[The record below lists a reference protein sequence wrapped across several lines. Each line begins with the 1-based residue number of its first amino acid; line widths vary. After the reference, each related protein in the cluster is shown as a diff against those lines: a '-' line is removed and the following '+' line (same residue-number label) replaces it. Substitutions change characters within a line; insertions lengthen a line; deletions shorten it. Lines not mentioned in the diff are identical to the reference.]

1 MPSSRRQTE
10 EAAAYALPA
19 SLEMILTITTAR
31 RVARWIQLPMGTGI
45 VLERMI
51 RNLVRGIPLK
61 IRELLLKL
69 TVVSREEGLGL
80 EHVKSSI
87 IMAY

>member
-1 MPSSRRQTE
+1 M
-10 EAAAYALPA
+10 
-19 SLEMILTITTAR
+19 TTAR